1 MNINGKT
8 AIITGGASGL
18 GEATAVRFYKAGA
31 NLVLVDLQEEKG
43 VALAKQLG
51 DRAIFV
57 KGDISSPEDARAV
70 CQAAVAKFGKIDIL
84 INSAGIAAPGRAVGK
99 EGPLELAKFM
109 RVINV
114 NLVGTFN
121 MSSNVAV
128 FMAKNEPEA
137 AERGVIVNV
146 ASIAAYDGQIGQCA
160 YAAAK
165 GGIAA
170 MTLPL
175 ARDLSRDGIRVNTIA
190 PGIIDTPMMAK
201 MAEPARQAL
210 SAQVLFPSRLGFPD
224 EFAMLAEQLVLN
236 GYINGECIRL
246 DGGIRMQPK

>member
-1 MNINGKT
+1 
-8 AIITGGASGL
+8 
-18 GEATAVRFYKAGA
+18 
-31 NLVLVDLQEEKG
+31 
-43 VALAKQLG
+43 
-51 DRAIFV
+51 
-57 KGDISSPEDARAV
+57 
-70 CQAAVAKFGKIDIL
+70 
-84 INSAGIAAPGRAVGK
+84 VGK

-121 MSSNVAV
+121 MSSNAAV
-128 FMAKNEPEA
+128 FMARNEPEA

-146 ASIAAYDGQIGQCA
+146 ASIAAYDGQVGQCA

-201 MAEPARQAL
+201 MSEPARQAL
-210 SAQVLFPSRLGFPD
+210 STQVLFPSRLGFPD